1 MGGEAGA
8 TSTPGV
14 GSSFWFTARL
24 AKAAGQP
31 GDAQPAASAEAAL
44 LRQHKGRRI
53 LLVEDEEINREVTLG
68 LLENL
73 ELEVDIA
80 EDGLQAVEMIEA
92 MLETRPYDVVL
103 MDMQMPRM
111 DGPEATRQIRQLPH
125 CRDLPILAMTA
136 NAFAEDK
143 ARCFD
148 AGMDDFI
155 AKPVEPDVLFSTLL
169 KWLAR
174 PGREG

>member
-1 MGGEAGA
+1 M
-8 TSTPGV
+8 
-14 GSSFWFTARL
+14 
-24 AKAAGQP
+24 
-31 GDAQPAASAEAAL
+31 
-44 LRQHKGRRI
+44 
-53 LLVEDEEINREVTLG
+53 EDEEINREVTLG
-68 LLENL
+68 LLEDL

-111 DGPEATRQIRQLPH
+111 DGPEATRRIRQLPQG
-125 CRDLPILAMTA
+125 RGLPILAMTA

-148 AGMDDFI
+148 AGMNDFI
-155 AKPVEPDVLFSTLL
+155 AKPVEPDVLFATLL
-169 KWLAR
+169 RWLTR
-174 PGREG
+174 PGRPG

>member
-1 MGGEAGA
+1 MVWNWQVFWYRQHPADSGVHAY
-8 TSTPGV
+8 TTTPIRGKKN
-14 GSSFWFTARL
+14 AP
-24 AKAAGQP
+24 P
-31 GDAQPAASAEAAL
+31 GASAVAAL

-68 LLENL
+68 LLDDL

-125 CRDLPILAMTA
+125 GRDLPILAMTA